1 VIDYYPKAADTNSGV
16 GAILGM
22 ASVDYARGQ
31 VYFASRFGSSANTLW
46 CLRLGPAS
54 DALTFG
60 WAVSRTSV
68 GNFDGSPVLR
78 GDRVYAGNNAGV
90 LWAVNATSGAAL
102 YSYATLDLSVKGF
115 PFPDRR
121 NGDLYFTTSLAG
133 GLGRLHAVTD
143 TGSALVAKV
152 GWGSPPVGQ
161 RMSPPLL
168 WTGSNRIFVGV
179 ELAASGGGLFSVSAT
194 NGSVTGY
201 DLEPSPV
208 AIGTPSLD
216 IGQSPPLLHVGGE
229 NGVLY
234 AFEVP

>member
-1 VIDYYPKAADTNSGV
+1 
-16 GAILGM
+16 
-22 ASVDYARGQ
+22 
-31 VYFASRFGSSANTLW
+31 
-46 CLRLGPAS
+46 
-54 DALTFG
+54 
-60 WAVSRTSV
+60 
-68 GNFDGSPVLR
+68 
-78 GDRVYAGNNAGV
+78 V
-90 LWAVNATSGAAL
+90 LWAVNATSGTPL
-102 YSYATLDLSVKGF
+102 YSYATGDPGVKGF

-121 NGDLYFTTSLAG
+121 NGDLYFTTSVAG
-133 GLGRLHAVTD
+133 SLGRLHAVTD
-143 TGSALVAKV
+143 TGSGLVAKV
-152 GWGSPPVGQ
+152 GWGTPPMGQ

-179 ELAASGGGLFSVSAT
+179 ELAASGGGLFSVSTA
-194 NGSVTGY
+194 NGAVNAY